1 MSQCCHTSGPDI
13 SVNVSRM
20 GTGVSKKDVRIDR
33 IETPK
38 GYAVPMMTAISARGP
53 IDMIELTV
61 NGVKHQV
68 DVVPEMPLLWVL
80 RDELGITSPKY
91 GCGVAQCGACTV
103 QIDGK
108 AVRSCQS
115 HIGEIAGKSVVTIEG
130 LRNKDQNPVVQAWIE
145 HQVPQCG
152 YCQTGQI
159 MQAISLLE
167 LIPKPTDEEI
177 NVVMS
182 GNLCRCGT
190 YPRIRTA
197 IHAAAAKMAG
207 K

>member
-1 MSQCCHTSGPDI
+1 
-13 SVNVSRM
+13 
-20 GTGVSKKDVRIDR
+20 
-33 IETPK
+33 
-38 GYAVPMMTAISARGP
+38 
-53 IDMIELTV
+53 MIELTV
-61 NGVKHQV
+61 NGIKHQV
-68 DVVPEMPLLWVL
+68 AVVPDMPLLWVL

-103 QIDGK
+103 HIDGK

-115 HIGEIAGKSVVTIEG
+115 HIGDVAGKSVVTIEG
-130 LRNKDQNPVVQAWIE
+130 LADGDRHPVLQAWIE

-159 MQAISLLE
+159 MQAISFLE
-167 LIPKPTDEEI
+167 HIPKPTDDEI
-177 NVVMS
+177 DEVMS

-190 YPRIRTA
+190 YPRIRAA
-197 IHAAAAKMAG
+197 IHAAAAKMGG

>member
-1 MSQCCHTSGPDI
+1 
-13 SVNVSRM
+13 
-20 GTGVSKKDVRIDR
+20 
-33 IETPK
+33 
-38 GYAVPMMTAISARGP
+38 
-53 IDMIELTV
+53 MIELTV
-61 NGVKHQV
+61 NGIKHQV
-68 DVVPEMPLLWVL
+68 DLVLEMPLLWVL

-103 QIDGK
+103 QIDGA
-108 AVRSCQS
+108 AVRSCQA
-115 HIGEIAGKSVVTIEG
+115 HIGDLAGKSVVTIEG
-130 LRNKDQNPVVQAWIE
+130 LENGAQHPVLQAWIE

-167 LIPKPTDEEI
+167 LLPRPTDEDI
-177 NVVMS
+177 NEVMS

-197 IHAAAAKMAG
+197 IHAAAAKMAE

>member
-1 MSQCCHTSGPDI
+1 
-13 SVNVSRM
+13 M
-20 GTGVSKKDVRIDR
+20 GYV
-33 IETPK
+33 
-38 GYAVPMMTAISARGP
+38 
-53 IDMIELTV
+53 DMIEFTV
-61 NGVKHQV
+61 NGVKRRV
-68 DVVPEMPLLWVL
+68 DVVPDMPLLWVL

-103 QIDGK
+103 QIDGA
-108 AVRSCQS
+108 AVRSCQA
-115 HIGEIAGKSVVTIEG
+115 HIGDVVGKSVITIEG
-130 LRNKDQNPVVQAWIE
+130 LNDRGVHPVLQAWIE

-177 NVVMS
+177 NEVMS

-190 YPRIRTA
+190 YPRIRAA
-197 IHAAAAKMAG
+197 IHAAAAKNVAG

>member
-1 MSQCCHTSGPDI
+1 
-13 SVNVSRM
+13 
-20 GTGVSKKDVRIDR
+20 
-33 IETPK
+33 
-38 GYAVPMMTAISARGP
+38 
-53 IDMIELTV
+53 MIELMV
-61 NGVKHQV
+61 NGAKSKV
-68 DVVPEMPLLWVL
+68 DVDPSMPLLWAL

-103 QIDGK
+103 HIDGH

-115 HIGEIAGKSVVTIEG
+115 RVGDVVGKSVVTMEG
-130 LRNKDQNPVVQAWIE
+130 LRDRETHPVVQAWIE

-167 LIPKPTDEEI
+167 LIPKPNDEQIDE
-177 NVVMS
+177 VMS

-190 YPRIRTA
+190 YSRIRAA
-197 IHAAAAKMAG
+197 IHAAAAKMAE

>member
-1 MSQCCHTSGPDI
+1 
-13 SVNVSRM
+13 
-20 GTGVSKKDVRIDR
+20 
-33 IETPK
+33 
-38 GYAVPMMTAISARGP
+38 
-53 IDMIELTV
+53 MIELTV
-61 NGVKHQV
+61 NGIKNKV
-68 DVVPEMPLLWVL
+68 DVDPAMPLLWAL

-103 QIDGK
+103 HIDGR
-108 AVRSCQS
+108 AVRSCQA
-115 HIGEIAGKSVVTIEG
+115 HVGEVAGKSVVTMEG
-130 LRNKDQNPVVQAWIE
+130 LPDRNTHPVLQAWIE

-177 NVVMS
+177 NEVMS

-190 YPRIRTA
+190 YPRIRAA
-197 IHAAAAKMAG
+197 IHAAATKMAE

>member
-1 MSQCCHTSGPDI
+1 
-13 SVNVSRM
+13 
-20 GTGVSKKDVRIDR
+20 
-33 IETPK
+33 
-38 GYAVPMMTAISARGP
+38 
-53 IDMIELTV
+53 MIELMV
-61 NGVKHQV
+61 NGIKHQV
-68 DVVPEMPLLWVL
+68 DVIPEMPLLWVL

-103 QIDGK
+103 EIDGA
-108 AVRSCQS
+108 AVRSCQA
-115 HIGEIAGKSVVTIEG
+115 HIGDLGGKSVVTIEG
-130 LRNKDQNPVVQAWIE
+130 LKDGAQHPVLQAWIE

-167 LIPKPTDEEI
+167 LIPKPTDEDI
-177 NVVMS
+177 NEVMS

-190 YPRIRTA
+190 YPRIRAA
-197 IHAAAAKMAG
+197 IHAAAAKKMAE

>member
-1 MSQCCHTSGPDI
+1 
-13 SVNVSRM
+13 
-20 GTGVSKKDVRIDR
+20 
-33 IETPK
+33 
-38 GYAVPMMTAISARGP
+38 
-53 IDMIELTV
+53 MIELTV
-61 NGVKHQV
+61 NGIKHQV
-68 DVVPEMPLLWVL
+68 DVIPDMPLLWVL

-103 QIDGK
+103 QIDGA
-108 AVRSCQS
+108 AVRSCQA
-115 HIGEIAGKSVVTIEG
+115 HIGDLAGKSVVTIEG
-130 LRNKDQNPVVQAWIE
+130 LENGAQHPVLQAWIV

-167 LIPKPTDEEI
+167 LIPRPTDEDI
-177 NVVMS
+177 NEVMS

-197 IHAAAAKMAG
+197 IHAAAAKMAE

>member
-1 MSQCCHTSGPDI
+1 
-13 SVNVSRM
+13 
-20 GTGVSKKDVRIDR
+20 
-33 IETPK
+33 
-38 GYAVPMMTAISARGP
+38 
-53 IDMIELTV
+53 
-61 NGVKHQV
+61 
-68 DVVPEMPLLWVL
+68 
-80 RDELGITSPKY
+80 
-91 GCGVAQCGACTV
+91 V

-115 HIGEIAGKSVVTIEG
+115 RIGEIAGKTVVTMEG
-130 LRNKDQNPVVQAWIE
+130 LGNKDTHPVLQAWIA

-159 MQAISLLE
+159 MQTISLLE

-177 NVVMS
+177 NQVMS

-190 YPRIRTA
+190 YPRIRAA
-197 IHAAAAKMAG
+197 IHTAAAKMAE

>member
-1 MSQCCHTSGPDI
+1 
-13 SVNVSRM
+13 
-20 GTGVSKKDVRIDR
+20 
-33 IETPK
+33 
-38 GYAVPMMTAISARGP
+38 
-53 IDMIELTV
+53 MIELTV
-61 NGVKHQV
+61 NGTRHQV
-68 DVVPEMPLLWVL
+68 DVTPDMPLLWVL

-103 QIDGK
+103 HIDGL

-115 HIGEIAGKSVVTIEG
+115 RIGDLAGRSVVTLDG
-130 LRNKDQNPVVQAWIE
+130 LDGRDQHPVVQAWIE

-159 MQAISLLE
+159 MQAIALLA
-167 LIPKPTDEEI
+167 LIPKPTDAQI
-177 NVVMS
+177 DQVMS

-190 YPRIRTA
+190 YPRIRAA
-197 IHAAAAKMAG
+197 IHAAAAKKMAE